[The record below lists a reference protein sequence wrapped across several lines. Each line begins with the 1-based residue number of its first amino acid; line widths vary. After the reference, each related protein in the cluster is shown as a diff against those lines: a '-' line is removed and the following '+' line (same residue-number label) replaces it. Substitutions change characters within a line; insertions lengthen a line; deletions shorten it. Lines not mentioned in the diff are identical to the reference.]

1 MLRALN
7 APQTLIQL
15 QRLAPNRPGTLVIPD
30 PGMNLS
36 ETFKRRRSLKDVPKG
51 AKQLERPLI

>member
-51 AKQLERPLI
+51 AKQLKRPLI